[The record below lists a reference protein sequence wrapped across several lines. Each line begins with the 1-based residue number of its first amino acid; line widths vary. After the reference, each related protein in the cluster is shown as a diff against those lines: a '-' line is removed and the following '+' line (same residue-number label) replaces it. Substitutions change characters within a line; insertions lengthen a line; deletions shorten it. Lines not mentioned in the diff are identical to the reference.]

1 MPAAQTLEYP
11 ALGVSFGRFFLY
23 SPGMLEAH
31 PQFAILCFVTL
42 FTMVNPLPVVPV
54 YLSMTSKLPAPTAR
68 RVALKA
74 TTTALL
80 VMALFAVGGRFIFQF
95 FNISID
101 SMRIVGGVLF
111 FLIGFDMLQ
120 ARQTRTKHDE
130 ESAAEYAEDIAIT
143 PLGMPMLSGPGTI
156 TSVILLMNES
166 STLAHRAELFAA
178 MLVVA
183 VLTYFILVNGQ
194 RILTRIGS
202 SGNKVLT
209 RLMGLIVMVIAVESF
224 FAGLK
229 PIVRGMLET
238 GSPTP

>member
-1 MPAAQTLEYP
+1 
-11 ALGVSFGRFFLY
+11 
-23 SPGMLEAH
+23 MLEAN
-31 PQFAILCFVTL
+31 PQFAILCFITL

-54 YLSMTSKLPAPTAR
+54 YLAMTRELAPPQAR

-80 VMALFAVGGRFIFQF
+80 VMAVFALGGRLIFQF
-95 FNISID
+95 FHISID

-111 FLIGFDMLQ
+111 FLIGFEMLQ
-120 ARQTRTKHDE
+120 ARPTRTKHDE
-130 ESAAEYAEDIAIT
+130 ESVAEYVEDIAIT
-143 PLGMPMLSGPGTI
+143 PLGTPMLSGPGTI

-166 STLAHRAELFAA
+166 STLVHRAELFAA

-183 VLTYFILVNGQ
+183 VLTYLILVNGQ
-194 RILTRIGS
+194 RILRRIGS

-224 FAGLK
+224 FAGLR
-229 PIVRGMLET
+229 PIVRGMMA
-238 GSPTP
+238 PP

>member
-1 MPAAQTLEYP
+1 
-11 ALGVSFGRFFLY
+11 
-23 SPGMLEAH
+23 MLETH

-54 YLSMTSKLPAPTAR
+54 FLSMTSRLSPAQSR

-80 VMALFAVGGRFIFQF
+80 VMLLFAIGGRWIFQF
-95 FNISID
+95 FHISID

-111 FLIGFDMLQ
+111 FLIGFEMLQ
-120 ARQTRTKHDE
+120 ARPTRTKYDE
-130 ESAAEYAEDIAIT
+130 ESAAEYAEDIAVT

-166 STLAHRAELFAA
+166 STLIHRAELFAA

-183 VLTYFILVNGQ
+183 VLTYLILVNGQ
-194 RILTRIGS
+194 RILARIGA

-224 FAGLK
+224 FAGLR
-229 PIVRGMLET
+229 PIVRSMIGT
-238 GSPTP
+238 GTPAP

>member
-1 MPAAQTLEYP
+1 
-11 ALGVSFGRFFLY
+11 
-23 SPGMLEAH
+23 MLEAH

-54 YLSMTSKLPAPTAR
+54 YLSMTANLPAPTAR

-80 VMALFAVGGRFIFQF
+80 VMAIFAVGGRFIFQF
-95 FNISID
+95 FNISTD

-120 ARQTRTKHDE
+120 GRPTRTKYDE

-224 FAGLK
+224 FSGLK
-229 PIVRGMLET
+229 PIVRAMLAA
-238 GSPTP
+238 GSPAP

>member
-1 MPAAQTLEYP
+1 M
-11 ALGVSFGRFFLY
+11 LGVPLGADFDY
-23 SPGMLEAH
+23 SPPMLESN

-68 RVALKA
+68 RVALRA

-80 VMALFAVGGRFIFQF
+80 VMVLFAVGGRFIFQF
-95 FNISID
+95 FNISTD
-101 SMRIVGGVLF
+101 SMRIVGGILF

-120 ARQTRTKHDE
+120 ARPTRTKYDE

-166 STLAHRAELFAA
+166 STLVHRAELFAA

-183 VLTYFILVNGQ
+183 VLTYLILVNGQ
-194 RILTRIGS
+194 RIVARIGS

-224 FAGLK
+224 FAGLR
-229 PIVRGMLET
+229 PIVRSMLET
-238 GSPTP
+238 GTPAP